1 MSASV
6 SSLYEHLFI
15 DRNGKRVDLA
25 GKTISFKYYE
35 SLFSPVVTANMVL
48 VDTGSSPVPTDR
60 AQDSQGRVGSIVNS
74 LPITGN
80 ENVEFKIRSKQGTL
94 DFELNPLVVNGSPV
108 AAQEAN
114 REAFAIALTSR
125 LSVLNEKSIVYRKY
139 TGKISDSVR
148 SILEQNLK
156 IKKNKIFID
165 DTKIPY
171 NFNGSGKDA
180 FKVVLELASKSI
192 PADGKDPGYFFYETA
207 DGVNFKSI
215 TKLISQAPKA
225 TYVRNSVL
233 RADDDNDFKILS
245 LKPFKNQNTINAL
258 RSGVYASKNIFF
270 NPYNYEYSEKIVK
283 LSDQKLETYLGKQVD
298 IPVDLDNFTRIHY
311 HILDVGSMDSEISIN
326 VNNDP
331 REWQA
336 RSSMRYN
343 LLFTQGL
350 NIVVPCNPQLKAGD
364 VVNCFFEKVT
374 VENKNLGAFDEHQS
388 GKYLIAHLCHSFDPK
403 RSFTSLTLVRD
414 TYGLYK
420 K

>member
-1 MSASV
+1 MENNISYIEQNSINCPDKKQFNLDLVYLRMAREWSYNSHCKRSQVGCLVVKDKTIISDGYNGTPTGFPNICENENNETLQYVLHAEANAITKLAKNTV
-6 SSLYEHLFI
+6 SSQGSTMYVTL
-15 DRNGKRVDLA
+15 
-25 GKTISFKYYE
+25 
-35 SLFSPVVTANMVL
+35 SPCY
-48 VDTGSSPVPTDR
+48 DCS
-60 AQDSQGRVGSIVNS
+60 
-74 LPITGN
+74 
-80 ENVEFKIRSKQGTL
+80 
-94 DFELNPLVVNGSPV
+94 
-108 AAQEAN
+108 
-114 REAFAIALTSR
+114 
-125 LSVLNEKSIVYRKY
+125 
-139 TGKISDSVR
+139 
-148 SILEQNLK
+148 
-156 IKKNKIFID
+156 
-165 DTKIPY
+165 
-171 NFNGSGKDA
+171 
-180 FKVVLELASKSI
+180 
-192 PADGKDPGYFFYETA
+192 
-207 DGVNFKSI
+207 
-215 TKLISQAPKA
+215 KLISQAPKA

-298 IPVDLDNFTRIHY
+298 IPVDLDDFTRIHY
-311 HILDVGSMDSEISIN
+311 HILDVGSMDSEVSIN